1 MDMDILSLVQKL
13 TARAIESETQLDAIW
28 RLCCREQVSQARH
41 CKDIGYSTVSVSDIQ
56 AITGWE
62 DSKEALEIISELKE
76 RGGEA

>member
-1 MDMDILSLVQKL
+1 MDMDVLSLIQKL

-28 RLCCREQVSQARH
+28 RLCRREQVSRARNY
-41 CKDIGYSTVSVSDIQ
+41 KDLEFSSVSVSDIQ

>member
-28 RLCCREQVSQARH
+28 RLCRREQVSRARQSR
-41 CKDIGYSTVSVSDIQ
+41 DIEFSSVSVSDIQ

-62 DSKEALEIISELKE
+62 DSEEALEIISGLEGK
-76 RGGEA
+76 GGEA